1 MSKYISTVTNSL
13 TNLISE
19 ISENPSLFVR
29 NPKTDFTRNRKI
41 NFKTFI
47 GITMNSGG
55 GTMSKEL
62 LDYFGF
68 NANTPTVSAYTQQR
82 SKVFPEVFEFLF
94 KSFTKENLT
103 YENNYKGYR
112 LVACDGSNLTIATN
126 PNDAETA
133 YKSNQFGT
141 ITNHLHL
148 NAFYDVLNRLYLD
161 AVLQTASEYQECRA
175 CINMMERSSF
185 HKAILIADRGYENYN
200 VIAHAINK
208 GWKFVI
214 RIKDR
219 TSNGIASGLNLPK
232 TENFDIDVPITFTRQ
247 QTKKT
252 KAAGYKFMPT
262 NQIFDYLPIKSKDT
276 YTIRCRIA
284 RFSIDDGSYEMLV
297 TNLERSEFSAK
308 DLKEIYHLRWG
319 IETSF
324 RELKY
329 AIGLTSFHARKVD
342 YIKQEVFARLLLYN
356 YCELIT
362 THVVQQMQNKD
373 KTKQVNFT
381 IAIYICREYLRQRR
395 NLSPPDVIKLIEKHI
410 LPVRPGRKDPRK
422 AIKPQASVSFLY
434 RVA

>member
-1 MSKYISTVTNSL
+1 MSNYIQNITDSL

-19 ISENPSLFVR
+19 LSSNPSLFLR
-29 NPKTDFTRNRKI
+29 NPQVNFTRNRKI
-41 NFKTFI
+41 SFRSLI

-62 LDYFGF
+62 LDYFDF
-68 NANTPTVSAYTQQR
+68 NVNTPTVSAYTQQR
-82 SKVFPEVFEFLF
+82 SKVLPEAFEYLF
-94 KSFTKENLT
+94 QSFTQENISH
-103 YENNYKGYR
+103 NNTFKGYK
-112 LVACDGSNLTIATN
+112 LIACDGSNLTIATN
-126 PNDAETA
+126 PSDAETA
-133 YKSNQFGT
+133 YKSNQYGT

-148 NAFYDVLNRLYLD
+148 NAFFDVLNRIYLD
-161 AVLQTASEYQECRA
+161 AVLQTASEYQEYRA
-175 CINMMERSSF
+175 CIKMMERSPLV
-185 HKAILIADRGYENYN
+185 KAILIADRGYENYN
-200 VIAHAINK
+200 VMAHAINK

-214 RIKDR
+214 RIKDIG
-219 TSNGIASGLNLPK
+219 SNGNASGLKLPK
-232 TENFDIDVPITFTRQ
+232 SDTFDTDISLTFTRQ
-247 QTKKT
+247 QAKAKKE
-252 KAAGYKFMPT
+252 AGYKFMPT
-262 NQIFDYLPIKSKDT
+262 CQTFDYLPVKSKDT
-276 YTIRCRIA
+276 YALSFRIV
-284 RFSIDDGSYEMLV
+284 RFPISDDSYEVLLTNLNRHDFSIE
-297 TNLERSEFSAK
+297 N
-308 DLKEIYHLRWG
+308 LKEIYNLRWG

-362 THVVQQMQNKD
+362 THVIVQMKNKD

-381 IAIYICREYLRQRR
+381 VAIYICREYLRQKR

-422 AIKPQASVSFLY
+422 VKPQASVSFLY

>member
-1 MSKYISTVTNSL
+1 MSKYISTVTDSL

-103 YENNYKGYR
+103 YGNNYKGYR

-262 NQIFDYLPIKSKDT
+262 NQIFDYLPTKSKDT
-276 YTIRCRIA
+276 YTIRFRIA
-284 RFSIDDGSYEMLV
+284 RFSIDGGSYGMLV
-297 TNLERSEFSAK
+297 TNLGRSEFSAK

-362 THVVQQMQNKD
+362 THVVQQMQDKD

-410 LPVRPGRKDPRK
+410 LPVRPGRKGPRK